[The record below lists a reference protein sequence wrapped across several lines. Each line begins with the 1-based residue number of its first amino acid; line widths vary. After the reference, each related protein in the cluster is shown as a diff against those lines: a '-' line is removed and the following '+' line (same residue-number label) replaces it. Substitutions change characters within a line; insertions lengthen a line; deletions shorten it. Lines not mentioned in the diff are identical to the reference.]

1 MQERMVREKTPEQ
14 ALNALMRL
22 CAKSEHST
30 GDAMRLMN
38 RWHVAQEKRHEV
50 LDKLIKLKFIDNR
63 RFAEAYTRDKLRFQG
78 WGKRKIRSGLMGKG
92 IEREIIEAVLA
103 EVESDDSQLM
113 RLLAAKKRTVKAT
126 DEYQM
131 KIKLMR
137 FALGRGFEYEAVAD
151 CIEKIMNNEDTDED

>member
-14 ALNALMRL
+14 ALNTLMRL

-92 IEREIIEAVLA
+92 VEREIIDAVLA

-113 RLLAAKKRTVKAT
+113 RLLAAKKRTVKAA
-126 DEYQM
+126 DEASDR
-131 KIKLMR
+131 KEVPIA
-137 FALGRGFEYEAVAD
+137 FND
-151 CIEKIMNNEDTDED
+151 HI

>member
-1 MQERMVREKTPEQ
+1 MQERVVREKTPEQ

-38 RWHVAQEKRHEV
+38 RWHVAQENRHEV

-113 RLLAAKKRTVKAT
+113 RLLAAKKRTVKAA

-131 KIKLMR
+131 KMKLMR
-137 FALGRGFEYEAVAD
+137 FALGRG
-151 CIEKIMNNEDTDED
+151 I

>member
-50 LDKLIKLKFIDNR
+50 LAKLIKLKFIDNR

-92 IEREIIEAVLA
+92 VEREIIEAVLA

-113 RLLAAKKRTVKAT
+113 RLLAAK
-126 DEYQM
+126 DGEGY
-131 KIKLMR
+131 
-137 FALGRGFEYEAVAD
+137 G
-151 CIEKIMNNEDTDED
+151 